1 MGLVDDL
8 GFGSGGDV
16 NAGFYPERD
25 AEFVSANK
33 SAPVAGN

>member
-1 MGLVDDL
+1 VGFIDDL

-25 AEFVSANK
+25 AEFVQEALD
-33 SAPVAGN
+33 